1 MQRKKISWVHLDL
14 APVAGEEAEEVE
26 EEAGADSPLEVEAVE
41 EDAVAS
47 LPVAEAAVVA
57 VAAEDVEAEV
67 AGEGWEAARKL
78 SSNHTDTPGS
88 SLPGGR
94 RTPW

>member
-1 MQRKKISWVHLDL
+1 M
-14 APVAGEEAEEVE
+14 AGEEAEEVE
-26 EEAGADSPLEVEAVE
+26 EEAGAGSPLEVEAVE

-47 LPVAEAAVVA
+47 LPVAEAAEV
-57 VAAEDVEAEV
+57 VEAEV
-67 AGEGWEAARKL
+67 AGEGWEVARKL